1 MPLHR
6 ITGSGESE
14 IEDVYATESASR
26 RLPRFRIPKLSSAAQ
41 PIYDLVHDELLLDGN
56 SSQNLATFCTTW
68 SEPEGRKLMADSIN
82 KNMIDKDEYP
92 QTAEIENRCVH
103 MIADL
108 WHAPGADKTVGCST
122 TGSSEACM
130 LGGLALKWRWRN
142 RRIAAGKSYAKPNFV
157 CGPVQVCWHKFARYF
172 DVEIRQVPLEGDALG
187 LRPEDLKKYCD
198 ENTIGVIPTLGV
210 TFTGVYEPVAALA
223 AALDDL
229 QRESGLDIPI
239 HIDAASGGFIA
250 PFIEPKLE
258 WDFRVERV
266 KSISASGHKYG
277 LAPLGVGWVVWRDKE
292 DLPDELIFNVD
303 YLGGQMPTFALNF
316 SRPGGQIIAQ
326 YYNFLRLGREGYTRI
341 QQACADTAQWLG
353 GEIAKLGPLELVYDG
368 KGALPA
374 VCYKLKEG
382 HNYSFTLYDLS
393 ERVRMRGWLIASYP
407 LPANRQSTV
416 IQRVLIRHGVS
427 RDLAQ
432 LLLDDLKR
440 ALEHLQ
446 ANPISRSVAGPT
458 FHH

>member
-6 ITGSGESE
+6 ITTTDAPE
-14 IEDVYATESASR
+14 IEDVYATESADR
-26 RLPRFRIPKLSSAAQ
+26 RLPRYGIPVRATAAQ
-41 PIYDLVHDELLLDGN
+41 PIYNLVHDELLLDGN
-56 SSQNLATFCTTW
+56 SRQNLATFCTTW
-68 SEPEGRKLMADSIN
+68 AEPEVRRLMAESID

-108 WHAPGADKTVGCST
+108 WHAPGARKSVGCST

-157 CGPVQVCWHKFARYF
+157 CGPVQVCWEKFARYF

-187 LRPEDLKKYCD
+187 LRPEDLRKYCD
-198 ENTIGVIPTLGV
+198 ENTIGVVATLGL

-223 AALDDL
+223 LALDDI
-229 QRESGLDIPI
+229 QRDSGLNIPI
-239 HIDAASGGFIA
+239 HVDAASGGFIA
-250 PFIEPKLE
+250 PFIQQELE

-277 LAPLGVGWVVWRDKE
+277 LSPLGVGWVIWRNKE

-303 YLGGQMPTFALNF
+303 YLGGHMPTFALNF

-326 YYNFLRLGREGYTRI
+326 YYNFLRLGREGYARI
-341 QQACADTAQWLG
+341 QQACADTAQWLA

-368 KGALPA
+368 KDALPA

-382 HNYSFTLYDLS
+382 QNYGFTLYDLS
-393 ERVRMRGWLIASYP
+393 ERVRIRGWLIASYP
-407 LPANRQSTV
+407 MPANRQTTV
-416 IQRVLIRHGVS
+416 IQRILIRHGVS

-432 LLLDDLKR
+432 LLLDDLGR
-440 ALEHLQ
+440 AIEYLQ
-446 ANPISRSVAGPT
+446 ANPILHSAAGPT